1 MRYAEAKKKRGYS
14 GPYLHLSMQWKHN
27 MTLTT
32 PPGYCSHVASKRYDM
47 SAGSHVECTK
57 LGRRRRLLISRF
69 RKQRPKRKMKKLKE
83 KKNFNKL
90 NSVTELNCNL
100 WPECYARQMYI
111 MCWGCRGDVFWMFR
125 SDLRYRRRKYARE
138 KNFHRG
144 WQMERYKIQAGKQRS
159 GNQWKRKK
167 KKKSSFLETT
177 NFTTRLCL

>member
-1 MRYAEAKKKRGYS
+1 MRYAEAKKRGYS

-47 SAGSHVECTK
+47 SADSHVECTK
-57 LGRRRRLLISRF
+57 LGRRRLNSWGF
-69 RKQRPKRKMKKLKE
+69 ENNDPKEKRKSW

-144 WQMERYKIQAGKQRS
+144 WQMKRYKIQAGKQRS
-159 GNQWKRKK
+159 GNQWKRKRK
-167 KKKSSFLETT
+167 KSFLETT
-177 NFTTRLCL
+177 NFTTRL